1 MHKNPN
7 PRAARNSEM
16 GEKQNS
22 DKGEIASDTAAF
34 IENKRRTKRV
44 MSPSKYKIQESTTT
58 SAQEER
64 MLKLALRNSMLDIK
78 NSISSLDDIET
89 MKTYY
94 PTCEQFKNPL
104 VYIESLY

>member
-1 MHKNPN
+1 MNPN
-7 PRAARNSEM
+7 LRADRNSEI
-16 GEKQNS
+16 EENKNS
-22 DKGEIASDTAAF
+22 EKGEIASETVAF

-44 MSPSKYKIQESTTT
+44 MSPSKYKIQESTT

-78 NSISSLDDIET
+78 NSISSLEEIET